1 MIRRNQSLLQM
12 PRLEAFRPLR
22 QSANV
27 SRLANPE
34 PLTNPVVGKSK
45 LKSILGT
52 EVVANYLSQTQTPLG
67 TDLEPSR
74 ILALP
79 CAMEMTRPILGKQNE
94 IKSSQDRNCF
104 NCFVQH

>member
-34 PLTNPVVGKSK
+34 PLTNSFVGKSK
-45 LKSILGT
+45 VEIHKGT
-52 EVVANYLSQTQTPLG
+52 EVVANFLSQTQTPLG

-79 CAMEMTRPILGKQNE
+79 CAME
-94 IKSSQDRNCF
+94 
-104 NCFVQH
+104 